1 MSRYKEVLLVDDNEA
16 DHFIS
21 RRIMQKVDLAENYV
35 EVYNGEEA
43 LEYVRSGGPGGASG
57 QAELIFLDI
66 NMPRMNGWEF
76 VDEFRRLPSELQTA
90 RIVMMLT
97 TSNNDRDRTKAREA
111 GVIKSFIN
119 KPLTV
124 ESLEACLAA
133 DEFDV

>member
-16 DHFIS
+16 DHFLNK
-21 RRIMQKVDLAENYV
+21 RIMQKIDLAENYV

-43 LEYVRSGGPGGASG
+43 LEYVRSGGENGTPGI
-57 QAELIFLDI
+57 AELIFLDI

-76 VDEFRRLPSELQTA
+76 VDAFRRLPPEMQTA

-97 TSNNDRDRTKAREA
+97 TSNNANDRERAREA

-119 KPLTV
+119 KPLSV
-124 ESLEACLAA
+124 ASLEACLATG
-133 DEFDV
+133 DEEG